1 MEVALWDT
9 ETNGLLEPQE
19 GKTVATKMH
28 CFGMELGGKWWSCS
42 DAPEF
47 QAVSGG
53 MTLDVTLPSGQV
65 LKDVYHCT
73 IQEGLRALE
82 GADLRVAHNGQ
93 SYDERVTRK
102 LFPWWKPR
110 GNQIDT
116 LIMSRTLYPDIYK
129 QGPNTHKVP
138 GMLKSRHSV
147 EAWGY
152 RLGEKKNK
160 GFDPGDWQTWSWDMQ
175 TYMLQDIV
183 SLKVIWTW
191 LMAQKPSMDALRRE
205 HDFAAI
211 INRQVSWGF
220 TVDYAKLLKLSS
232 DVETVKAK
240 LEVELV
246 ETFGEW
252 WEGGSPTRVKTTRRV
267 KVPGHPDVTMARY
280 GSTGKRLPKD
290 YVGPPLCTY
299 EEGAVYTPIKRVEFS
314 PGSRDHVSKI
324 LEQRYGWKPTRFTK
338 TGKPQVDD
346 EVLRALNYPEAPL
359 LADYFAAVK
368 VGGFVSAGKNAWLK
382 LVQEEGTEWRMHGQV
397 ITIGTYTFRCSH
409 FLPNMGQIPTRDPTW
424 GHRCRELFITRKGFG
439 LAGADGSGMQ
449 LRLLA
454 HHLAKYDGGI
464 FAKVVSE
471 ADPHAYMRDTVGT
484 DLMGEGDEG
493 RAKGKTLNYAL
504 VFGGGDRKL
513 GSIIAPHAS
522 EAEQK
527 RLGRLVKERL
537 AERFGALDM
546 LKADLKT
553 RVEARG
559 NIVGLDGRKAPCAK
573 AHTALSTLLQM
584 GEKIVMSE
592 ALIIFDRW
600 MQDAGYTPGVD
611 DCGRAWPDAADYEFT
626 ANVHDEFQADV
637 REHALEDYQRLALL
651 CVAEAG
657 RRLGV
662 NCPLKSD
669 VKVGASWK
677 DTH

>member
-1 MEVALWDT
+1 MLTALWDT
-9 ETNGLLEPQE
+9 ETNGLLNPQE

-28 CFGMELGGKWWSCS
+28 CFGMLLGDQWWSCC

-47 QAVSGG
+47 QPLWGKF
-53 MTLDVTLPSGQV
+53 LDVELPSGMI
-65 LKDVYHCT
+65 LKGVYHAS

-82 GADLRVAHNGQ
+82 TADLRVAHNGQ
-93 SYDERVTRK
+93 DYDERVTRK
-102 LFPWWKPR
+102 LYPWWNPK
-110 GNQIDT
+110 GEQIDT
-116 LIMSRTLYPDIYK
+116 LIISRVLYPDIFK
-129 QGPNTHKVP
+129 QGPNTFKVP
-138 GMLKSRHSV
+138 RMLKRRHSV

-175 TYMLQDIV
+175 TYMLQDVV
-183 SLKVIWTW
+183 SLKTIWTW
-191 LMAQKPSMDALRRE
+191 MMAQKPPMAALRTE
-205 HDFAAI
+205 HDFARI
-211 INRQVSWGF
+211 IARQVSWGF
-220 TVDYAKLLKLSS
+220 TVDYAAMLKLAA
-232 DVETVKAK
+232 DVEIIKAK
-240 LEVELV
+240 LEAELID
-246 ETFGEW
+246 TFGEW
-252 WEGGSPTRVKTTRRV
+252 WEGGQPTRVKATRRV
-267 KVPGHPDVTMARY
+267 KVLGHPDVTMPRY

-290 YVGPPLCTY
+290 YVGPPLCVY

-314 PGSRDHVSKI
+314 PGSRDHVSK
-324 LEQRYGWKPTRFTK
+324 LLSQRYGWKPTRFTK

-368 VGGFVSAGKNAWLK
+368 VGGFVSAGQNAWLK
-382 LVQEEGTEWRMHGQV
+382 LVHEEDGEHRMHGQV

-409 FLPNMGQIPTRDPTW
+409 FKPNMGQIPTRDPTW
-424 GHRCRELFITRKGFG
+424 GHRCRSLFVHRKGFTM
-439 LAGADGSGMQ
+439 AGADGSGMQ

-454 HHLAKYDGGI
+454 HHLARYDGGL

-493 RAKGKTLNYAL
+493 RGKGKTLNYAL

-513 GSIIAPHAS
+513 GSIVKPHAS

-527 RLGRLVKERL
+527 RIGRIVKERL
-537 AERFGALDM
+537 AERFGALDQ
-546 LKADLKT
+546 LKADLKEF
-553 RVEARG
+553 VERKG
-559 NIVGLDGRKAPCAK
+559 YVIGLDGRKAPCNK

-584 GEKIVMSE
+584 GEKIVMAN
-592 ALIIFDRW
+592 ALIIFDAE
-600 MQDAGYTPGVD
+600 MQALGYKPGVD
-611 DCGRAWPDAADYEFT
+611 DMGVANPKGADYEFC

-637 REHALEDYQRLALL
+637 RPSALEDYERLALL

-662 NCPLKSD
+662 KCPLKSD